1 MQLKQEING
10 NTPTYRK
17 CGGGEPF
24 VYVCGIEG
32 TGQNFFSQIEDLSR
46 DHCVITYQ
54 LRPDGRYGIETL
66 VEDLA
71 SIVRDA
77 GFERATFLG
86 ESFGGL
92 LTIATALAH
101 PEIFA
106 RMILVNTFAWF
117 RHRAWINIGLT
128 LYSSLPYRLVRAYR
142 NSRSGKELFSNDIP
156 EEFQKKFLDNTANV
170 PIEGYISRLRIVR
183 NTDLRPRLFEIKTPT
198 LVVACTGDGML
209 DSIAHAKEMVT
220 GLPNAMLKIIEDT
233 GHLALLSK
241 NVRVRDW
248 LNEINTQFGE

>member
-1 MQLKQEING
+1 MSNKEETNG
-10 NTPTYRK
+10 NAPAYRK
-17 CGGGEPF
+17 CGRGVPF

-54 LRPDGRYGIETL
+54 LRPEGKYNIETL

-86 ESFGGL
+86 ESFGGM
-92 LTIATALAH
+92 LTIATALTH
-101 PEIFA
+101 PELFA
-106 RMILVNTFAWF
+106 RMVLVNTFAWF
-117 RHRAWINIGLT
+117 RHRAWLNFGLT
-128 LYSSLPYRLVRAYR
+128 TYSLLPYRLVKAYR
-142 NSRSGKELFSNDIP
+142 NSRSGKELFSDDMP
-156 EEFQKKFLDNTANV
+156 EEFQRKFLDNTANV
-170 PIEGYISRLRIVR
+170 PLEGYISRLRIIR
-183 NTDLRPRLFEIKTPT
+183 DTDLRPRLSEIKTST
-198 LVVACTGDGML
+198 LVVASAADGML
-209 DSIAHAKEMVT
+209 DSITHAKEMVAK
-220 GLPNAMLKIIEDT
+220 LPNAMLKIIEGT

-248 LNEINTQFGE
+248 LNEFK